1 VSEVESI
8 EARVRVLEKHNRS
21 LRWTVL
27 LTLVLAILSLMWGR
41 VWPEN
46 GIIEARGF
54 TVTDAAGKVR
64 GTFGIDESGVGMNLQ
79 DVQGH
84 WRTGLLVDNTGRP
97 ALFLFDTLPQPVV
110 TLTLQRGG
118 APSFRLRTPDD
129 AGTLQVRLG
138 SSDTRGVF
146 LTSGA
151 DTVAMRLPR

>member
-1 VSEVESI
+1 MESL
-8 EARVRVLEKHNRS
+8 EARVKVLENHNRS

-46 GIIEARGF
+46 GIVEARGF
-54 TVTDAAGKVR
+54 VVTDSAGKVR
-64 GTFGIDESGVGMNLQ
+64 GTFGLDQSGVGLNLQ

-97 ALFLFDTLPQPVV
+97 ALFLFDTMPQPVV

-129 AGTLQVRLG
+129 AAALQVRLG
-138 SSDTRGVF
+138 GDAGRGLF
-146 LTSGA
+146 LTGGA